1 MPSSPSP
8 AKLYGNPKAHKDPR
22 EDLGIPPLR
31 EIVSCSGSNTEGL
44 GKLVDSIT
52 RPVDE
57 ACDSFLQ
64 DTPHLLRLI
73 EELNATG
80 PQPAGTIIFSL
91 DVVALY
97 PSVPTSRGPE
107 VLSQRLL
114 KAGQPRE
121 LVDWV
126 TRCSKALLQCN
137 TFEYDSNLYT
147 QKDGGWHQ

>member
-1 MPSSPSP
+1 MGILSTSFPSPSV
-8 AKLYGNPKAHKDPR
+8 LDPKAHKDPR

-44 GKLVDSIT
+44 GKLVDSVT

-73 EELNATG
+73 EELNTAG
-80 PQPAGTIIFSL
+80 AQPEGTFIFSL

-107 VLSQRLL
+107 V
-114 KAGQPRE
+114 
-121 LVDWV
+121 
-126 TRCSKALLQCN
+126 
-137 TFEYDSNLYT
+137 
-147 QKDGGWHQ
+147 